1 MALAETTGLSV
12 MQLFMLQQ
20 ASLGMCTW
28 RGQDPESQRCRE
40 SVKQE
45 DAVTSASEL
54 QKGHGAQ
61 SSLSPKGN
69 QTPGTQA
76 AGAVALPLACLQP
89 APLGRE
95 LHRSQ
100 GAEEEG
106 AGLRPA
112 LLTLCG

>member
-45 DAVTSASEL
+45 DAVTNPRGGSHCVEDSKDHNNIKCQKSEPTDVIRCVL
-54 QKGHGAQ
+54 
-61 SSLSPKGN
+61 
-69 QTPGTQA
+69 
-76 AGAVALPLACLQP
+76 
-89 APLGRE
+89 
-95 LHRSQ
+95 
-100 GAEEEG
+100 
-106 AGLRPA
+106 
-112 LLTLCG
+112 